1 MDTNFVNKEDIIYED
16 ELIELPD
23 GISSK
28 LEEDTEIYITKH
40 ITVKTIIHSLV
51 PIEYPPTSE
60 RGIAIIYHIER
71 WENKE
76 AVFSN
81 VQYSMGLKMCEFADL
96 ELKEMEHKS
105 VDPDSDLCLKIN
117 QELSTSNKKNNTF
130 VVYLVASKTKC
141 RYVTNGVQC
150 IRKPVLKYLRR
161 HDETTPPSYFIEKCS
176 YIILISKGIH
186 FHLPPP
192 PNRVPV
198 TIQDHLQELIH
209 QANDDT
215 VDVTPTRIITGNLI
229 KTYFGTEY
237 LADMHASLNNAD
249 HLRYYVNKIQKEI
262 YP

>member
-60 RGIAIIYHIER
+60 RGIAIIYHIEG
-71 WENKE
+71 WENKD
-76 AVFSN
+76 AVFSD
-81 VQYSMGLKMCEFADL
+81 VQYSIDL

-117 QELSTSNKKNNTF
+117 QELSTSNKENNTF
-130 VVYLVASKTKC
+130 AIKDNVDLNLLSQLL
-141 RYVTNGVQC
+141 NGLKKQMNHLFIATHPHHAGNIIKQGSI
-150 IRKPVLKYLRR
+150 IRKTCRVKYTKIIS
-161 HDETTPPSYFIEKCS
+161 HDLEKCS

-186 FHLPPP
+186 FHPPP
-192 PNRVPV
+192 LPNRVLV
-198 TIQDHLQELIH
+198 TIQDHLQELIR

-215 VDVTPTRIITGNLI
+215 VD
-229 KTYFGTEY
+229 TYFGTEY
-237 LADMHASLNNAD
+237 LANMHASLNNAD
-249 HLRYYVNKIQKEI
+249 RL
-262 YP
+262 

>member
-60 RGIAIIYHIER
+60 RGIAIIYHIEG
-71 WENKE
+71 WENKD
-76 AVFSN
+76 AVFSD
-81 VQYSMGLKMCEFADL
+81 VQYSIDL

-117 QELSTSNKKNNTF
+117 QELSTSNKENNTF
-130 VVYLVASKTKC
+130 AVYLAASKTKC

-150 IRKPVLKYLRR
+150 IRKPVLKYL
-161 HDETTPPSYFIEKCS
+161 
-176 YIILISKGIH
+176 
-186 FHLPPP
+186 
-192 PNRVPV
+192 
-198 TIQDHLQELIH
+198 
-209 QANDDT
+209 
-215 VDVTPTRIITGNLI
+215 
-229 KTYFGTEY
+229 
-237 LADMHASLNNAD
+237 
-249 HLRYYVNKIQKEI
+249 
-262 YP
+262 